1 MLKIDFTDQTDRV
14 LFKDEELQL
23 VKLDT
28 SKNVSAYVSLLGNSK
43 KLPNFELRNLGIIFV
58 NNDMEIIG
66 YYDYRTE
73 VKNKIKCYRIY
84 IPVNNLEVEGYWFK
98 GDRFQLNKDSYV
110 SVTDILKLHQFR
122 KELLFL

>member
-28 SKNVSAYVSLLGNSK
+28 SKNVSAYVSLLGNNK
-43 KLPNFELRNLGIIFV
+43 KLPNFELRNLGVIFV
-58 NNDMEIIG
+58 NEDMEIIE

-73 VKNKIKCYRIY
+73 VKNKIKHYRIY
-84 IPVNNLEVEGYWFK
+84 VPVNNLQVEGYWFK
-98 GDRFQLNKDSYV
+98 GDRFQLTKDSYV
-110 SVTDILKLHQFR
+110 SVSDILKLHQFR

>member
-1 MLKIDFTDQTDRV
+1 MLKIDFTDHLDRV
-14 LFKDEELQL
+14 IFNEEELQL

-28 SKNVSAYVSLLGNSK
+28 SKNVSAYVSLLSNSK
-43 KLPNFELRNLGIIFV
+43 KLPNFELRNLNVIFV
-58 NNDMEIIG
+58 NEDMEIIG
-66 YYDYRTE
+66 YYDYRT
-73 VKNKIKCYRIY
+73 KIKNDTKHYRIY
-84 IPVNNLEVEGYWFK
+84 VPVNNLEAEGYWFK

>member
-28 SKNVSAYVSLLGNSK
+28 SKNVSAYVSLLGNNK
-43 KLPNFELRNLGIIFV
+43 KLPNFELRNLGVIFV
-58 NNDMEIIG
+58 NEDMEIIG

-73 VKNKIKCYRIY
+73 VKNKIKHYRIY
-84 IPVNNLEVEGYWFK
+84 VPVNNLQVEGYWFK
-98 GDRFQLNKDSYV
+98 GDIFNLNKDSYV
-110 SVTDILKLHQFR
+110 SVSDILKLHKFR